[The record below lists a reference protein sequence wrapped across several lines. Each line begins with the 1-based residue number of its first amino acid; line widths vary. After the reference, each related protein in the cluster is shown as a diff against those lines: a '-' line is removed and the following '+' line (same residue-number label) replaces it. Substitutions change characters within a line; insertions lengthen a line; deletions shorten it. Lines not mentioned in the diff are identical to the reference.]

1 MKDDKRYNNKA
12 MATAS
17 QIEKIEGL
25 NNEALDSLLVKIL
38 SKKEFES
45 IQQLEDCIKAKQ
57 KTFLNTSAAV
67 FITFPYKLGG
77 TGVLNYDD
85 IGKKIKEI
93 GEKYAANNVFVYS
106 KLTIT
111 KGFQQTI
118 NGKLHTIRLTYI
130 GRDELIALVDECFP
144 EYWRHDDI
152 SLIQY
157 EKAYM
162 DFVANDSDLKKLKFP
177 NDKYAKLLTIFIE
190 PMLLRYYQDSKTHTA
205 MQKKCSVSELITHK
219 DSLVIEGEAGSGKST
234 LLKKI
239 GEKLIEENTTS
250 REKKNLP
257 IYLTALDIFTANN
270 NVGNAIREKLGSYYE
285 APLSELSDEY
295 CIHLLID
302 SIDELT
308 DKQEDILTEL
318 NKLEKDHGLKYYIA
332 SRNGDNLLSVAPE
345 RLASF
350 SMRKFNLTQIKL
362 FLDKFFSGDMG
373 KSSTLLDALRD
384 NQMLER
390 LPITPL
396 TLSLISILFEETEFE
411 IPATISDIYDN
422 FNTLIIGKAIVSSKV
437 EFVDISFKERILS
450 IYALKLL
457 ETPRHFPMNKEEF
470 VDFFR
475 GYFEGKSL
483 PIKKGTLEEVLD
495 YLIHN
500 TGILFLKDGTKVQF
514 THDSYM
520 EYYAALEIFKH
531 RRDLEDCLVE
541 NFYDPNWQNVA
552 VFYAGESKDMPDF
565 LKKIRDKMAA
575 TVNITD
581 SMAGIFG
588 SGYLLQALYQT
599 DNVLRKDVIV
609 EALRLSL
616 HNLYMF
622 EMMAADDVK
631 LFQNYK
637 LPILTLMNFVYFY
650 ESFNSI
656 TLAEPLRMSFQEKYQ
671 EFLDT
676 GKVDMGTGYNLIE
689 LAFTLDSKRIR
700 DQKALQK
707 VIDTPEL
714 LRDPNLNILASISVD
729 MLGKDRYKEFKGEI
743 LKVGKSLTEI
753 QRKLVEQPMAKLRFS
768 PLDTIQK
775 ASKVKLLVEGKT
787 DAMVL
792 EYAYMSLTD
801 GSVPYWS
808 INPASKSEE
817 TNSSCEEVR
826 KTLEQ
831 SYSIW
836 KSEQDTIIVG
846 IFDHDAAGLKSYGLL
861 DQNCFEEIEKN
872 KIKKHKNGNIYA
884 LCMPIPGEMDVYL
897 QDKQEF
903 NFFELEHY
911 MGLEFLKNL
920 NVVKE
925 TAIPDVYEITGD
937 KVALAKKI
945 RLESSP
951 KAFGMFVLLFQEID
965 KLAGVQNQYLD

>member
-1 MKDDKRYNNKA
+1 M
-12 MATAS
+12 
-17 QIEKIEGL
+17 
-25 NNEALDSLLVKIL
+25 
-38 SKKEFES
+38 
-45 IQQLEDCIKAKQ
+45 
-57 KTFLNTSAAV
+57 
-67 FITFPYKLGG
+67 
-77 TGVLNYDD
+77 
-85 IGKKIKEI
+85 
-93 GEKYAANNVFVYS
+93 
-106 KLTIT
+106 
-111 KGFQQTI
+111 
-118 NGKLHTIRLTYI
+118 
-130 GRDELIALVDECFP
+130 
-144 EYWRHDDI
+144 
-152 SLIQY
+152 
-157 EKAYM
+157 
-162 DFVANDSDLKKLKFP
+162 
-177 NDKYAKLLTIFIE
+177 
-190 PMLLRYYQDSKTHTA
+190 
-205 MQKKCSVSELITHK
+205 
-219 DSLVIEGEAGSGKST
+219 
-234 LLKKI
+234 
-239 GEKLIEENTTS
+239 
-250 REKKNLP
+250 
-257 IYLTALDIFTANN
+257 TALEIFTANN
-270 NVGNAIREKLGSYYE
+270 NVGDAIREKLGSYYE

-318 NKLEKDHGLKYYIA
+318 NKLEKDYGLKYYIA
-332 SRNGDNLLSVAPE
+332 TRNGDNLLSVAPE
-345 RLASF
+345 RIASF

-362 FLDKFFSGDMG
+362 FLDKFFSGDVG

-475 GYFEGKSL
+475 SYFEGKSL

-495 YLIHN
+495 YLIQN
-500 TGILFLKDGTKVQF
+500 TGILFLKDGSKVQF

-531 RRDLEDCLVE
+531 RRDLEDRLVE
-541 NFYDPNWQNVA
+541 NFYDPNWQNTA
-552 VFYAGESKDMPDF
+552 VFYAGESK
-565 LKKIRDKMAA
+565 
-575 TVNITD
+575 
-581 SMAGIFG
+581 
-588 SGYLLQALYQT
+588 
-599 DNVLRKDVIV
+599 
-609 EALRLSL
+609 ALRLSL
-616 HNLYMF
+616 HNLHMF

-656 TLAEPLRMSFQEKYQ
+656 TLAEPLRMSFREKYQ
-671 EFLDT
+671 EFLNT

-714 LRDPNLNILASISVD
+714 LRDPNLNILATISVD

-775 ASKVKLLVEGKT
+775 VSKVKLLVEGKT

-801 GSVPYWS
+801 GNVPYWS
-808 INPASKSEE
+808 INPASKSED

-826 KTLEQ
+826 KSLEQ

-836 KSEQDTIIVG
+836 QSEQDTIIVG

-861 DQNCFEEIEKN
+861 DPKIFDEIEKN

-945 RLESSP
+945 RKESSP
-951 KAFGMFVLLFQEID
+951 KAFAMFILLLQEID